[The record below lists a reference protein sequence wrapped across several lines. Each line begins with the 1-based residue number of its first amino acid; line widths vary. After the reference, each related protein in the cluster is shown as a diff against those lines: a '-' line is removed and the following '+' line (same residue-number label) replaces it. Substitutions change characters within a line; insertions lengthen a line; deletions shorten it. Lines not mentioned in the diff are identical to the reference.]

1 MDKLHY
7 TLIAVVVASAITIFA
22 LAYKVQMLQEELD
35 TVRLENIKLNVKI
48 LNYETKKIEDSL
60 SSTDPSL
67 DAYLRARRT
76 ALKEGI

>member
-1 MDKLHY
+1 MNKLNY

-48 LNYETKKIEDSL
+48 LNYETKKIEDKL
-60 SSTDPSL
+60 SSTDPAL